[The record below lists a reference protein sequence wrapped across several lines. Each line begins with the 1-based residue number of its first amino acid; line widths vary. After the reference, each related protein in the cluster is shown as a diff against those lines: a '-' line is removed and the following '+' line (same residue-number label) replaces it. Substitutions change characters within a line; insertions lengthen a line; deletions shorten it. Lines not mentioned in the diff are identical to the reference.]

1 MRKKILLVTQNL
13 DDMIMDDLEILKK
26 HYDTDYILFKNGAEI
41 IQKLPELIQKIRKSD
56 LCFIWFATYYAFF
69 AAIIAKILGKPSVIV
84 VGGYD
89 VVKVPEIGYGLAMN
103 PIKRLFPI
111 FSLQWADAILPFS
124 NDSKEQM
131 LKNFDVDSKKVKTIY
146 LGVNPVA
153 LKKPPKKKENTA
165 VTVGVVTKSNLTRKG
180 LEVFVRAAKFLPETN
195 FILIGDAP
203 DKQTLSY
210 LKELATPNV
219 EIKNLKYNT
228 EKIVSEL
235 GRAKAYVQ
243 ISYHEGF
250 GRAMAESMC
259 QECVPVVSKRGAIPE
274 IVGNTGFY
282 VSKIGNAQEVAEK
295 IALALKSSKG
305 KAARKR
311 ASQFTLIRRETELIK
326 VLGKLLREFEYQ

>member
-153 LKKPPKKKENTA
+153 LKKATKKKENTA
-165 VTVGVVTKSNLTRKG
+165 VTVGVVTRSNLTRKG
-180 LEVFVRAAKFLPETN
+180 LEVFVRAARYLPATK

-203 DKQTLSY
+203 DRRILDY

-219 EIKNLKYNT
+219 EFKNLGYNT
-228 EKIVSEL
+228 GKIVSEL

-259 QECVPVVSKRGAIPE
+259 QECVPVVSSRGAIPE
-274 IVGNTGFY
+274 VVGNTGFY
-282 VSKIGNAQEVAEK
+282 VSKMGNAKEVAEK
-295 IALALKSSKG
+295 ISLALKSGKG
-305 KAARKR
+305 KSARKR
-311 ASQFTLIRRETELIK
+311 ASQFILIRRETELVK
-326 VLGKLLREFEYQ
+326 VLNKLLREFEY

>member
-13 DDMIMDDLEILKK
+13 DDMILDDLEILKK
-26 HYDTDYILFKNGAEI
+26 HYDTDYILFKNGFEV
-41 IQKLPELIQKIRKSD
+41 IQKFPELIRKIRKSD

-69 AAIIAKILGKPSVIV
+69 TTAIAKLLGKPSALV

-89 VVKVPEIGYGLAMN
+89 VVKVPEIGYGLPMN

-111 FSLQWADAILPFS
+111 FSLQWADSILPFS

-131 LKNFDVDSKKVKTIY
+131 LENFDVESDKIKTIY

-153 LKKPPKKKENTA
+153 LKKAPMKKENAA

-180 LEVFVRAAKFLPETN
+180 LEVFVRAARFLPSTK
-195 FILIGDAP
+195 FILIGDTP
-203 DKQTLSY
+203 DKRTLDY

-219 EIKNLKYNT
+219 EFKNLGYNT
-228 EKIVSEL
+228 DKIVSEL
-235 GRAKAYVQ
+235 SKAKVYTQ

-259 QECVPVVSKRGAIPE
+259 QECIPVVSRRGAIPE
-274 IVGNTGFY
+274 VVGDTGFY
-282 VSKIGNAQEVAEK
+282 VSKMGNAREVADK
-295 IALALKSSKG
+295 IALALKSNKG
-305 KAARKR
+305 KSARKH
-311 ASQFTLIRRETELIK
+311 ASQFTLIRRETELVK
-326 VLGKLLREFEYQ
+326 VLNKLLREFEY

>member
-13 DDMIMDDLEILKK
+13 DDMILDDLEILKK

-41 IQKLPELIQKIRKSD
+41 IQKFPELIRKMKKAD
-56 LCFIWFATYYAFF
+56 LCFIWFATYYAF
-69 AAIIAKILGKPSVIV
+69 AATAVAKLFGVPSAIV

-89 VVKVPEIGYGLAMN
+89 VIKVREIGYGLPMN

-131 LKNFDVDSKKVKTIY
+131 LENFDVDSEKIKTIY
-146 LGVNPVA
+146 LGVNPIA
-153 LKKPPKKKENTA
+153 LKKPRKKENAA

-180 LEVFVRAAKFLPETN
+180 IEVFVRAARHLPSTK
-195 FILIGDAP
+195 FILIGDTP
-203 DKQTLSY
+203 DKKILNY

-219 EIKNLKYNT
+219 EFKNLGYNT
-228 EKIVSEL
+228 GKIISEL
-235 GRAKAYVQ
+235 SKAKVYTQ

-259 QECVPVVSKRGAIPE
+259 QECVPVVSAKGAIPE
-274 IVGNTGFY
+274 VVGNTGFY
-282 VSKIGNAQEVAEK
+282 VHNLGNPKEVAEK
-295 IALALKSSKG
+295 IALALKSNKG
-305 KAARKR
+305 KSARKR

-326 VLGKLLREFEYQ
+326 VLNKLLKEFEY